1 MENLRLSKWAK
12 LNGYTYRGAYN
23 LFINGNL
30 PNAYVLPSGSIMVR
44 VANTPQQK
52 EQITA
57 IYARVSSSKQKGD
70 LHTQEARIADFCR
83 ANGWVVNKSYKEIAS
98 GLNDNRQ
105 LFNKI
110 LDDTTITRIVVEH
123 KDRLSRFGFNYIA
136 RLLKQR
142 GCEICVIN
150 HVETDREDLMQDFV
164 SLVTSM
170 VARLYGLRKSK
181 RKTELLIMELKK
193 Q

>member
-1 MENLRLSKWAK
+1 M
-12 LNGYTYRGAYN
+12 NGYTYRGAYN

-142 GCEICVIN
+142 GCEI
-150 HVETDREDLMQDFV
+150 
-164 SLVTSM
+164 
-170 VARLYGLRKSK
+170 
-181 RKTELLIMELKK
+181 
-193 Q
+193 